1 MSRRIQARRWQVGS
15 EGGLDPEDIE
25 ALEQRREKHA
35 RMMQKPA
42 RPFGEIL
49 RDRIKADSPEQ
60 EEESEAEA
68 DKGAKDPLLG
78 LAPNQN
84 AKLANTTTGRRSGRV
99 IVKG

>member
-15 EGGLDPEDIE
+15 EGSPEPDDIE

-35 RMMQKPA
+35 RMMQRPA
-42 RPFGEIL
+42 RSFGEVL
-49 RDRIKADSPEQ
+49 RDRVKADKPDAD
-60 EEESEAEA
+60 EEAQA
-68 DKGAKDPLLG
+68 DENKGAKDPLLG

-84 AKLANTTTGRRSGRV
+84 AKLANTTPGRRSGRV